1 MTDFRRQYRRTPREV
16 RVPQLY
22 TDYYDFTGFVDA
34 VRSVMTQ
41 ECPFNSTRFNN
52 AVCWFDSCELHE
64 RLNLNIQRT
73 PIDIKARAMQV
84 YMWQWTADYL
94 VELFIWAGVVPR
106 GCSWPRN
113 IQGAPYEVLE
123 RIRQRTYRLL
133 GEVGRIYFA

>member
-1 MTDFRRQYRRTPREV
+1 MTDFRRQYRRAPREV

-41 ECPFNSTRFNN
+41 ECPSNSTRFNN

-84 YMWQWTADYL
+84 YMWQWAADYL

-113 IQGAPYEVLE
+113 VQGAPYEVLE